1 MAKIIGVIS
10 NKGGTGKTTAVYNI
24 GGLLAARGLRTLLID
39 GDPQQSLT
47 FLFAQENR
55 AKYGLQQM
63 FIQADAQNS
72 LSKTTFDHLSL
83 VRSDDPQG
91 EQSGII
97 GSFLRQATNHHAFL
111 SLALETI
118 DDQFDYILIDTMGA
132 QGSIQES
139 VILAS
144 DLLISPV
151 LPNLM
156 DVRELMAGLIPR
168 LHAMLPIKPELPTI
182 TGKPFPPLKI
192 LFNRVQV
199 NVVDQKKTEH
209 FLAKGKDFRKQ
220 LAEFPGLS
228 VEVLNASLGQRVIFN
243 KSLGQGLPAF
253 HSDLSDKPAST
264 DAKAMLDAVVDELL
278 PELALAPGV
287 AREARR

>member
-1 MAKIIGVIS
+1 MAKVLGVVS
-10 NKGGTGKTTAVYNI
+10 NKGGTGKTTVVYNL
-24 GGLLAARGLRTLLID
+24 GCLLADRGQRVCLID

-47 FLFAQENR
+47 FLFTQENR

-72 LSKTTFDHLSL
+72 LSKTIFDRLSL
-83 VRSDDPQG
+83 IRSDDPQG
-91 EQSGII
+91 EQSGVIV
-97 GSFLRQATNHHAFL
+97 SFLRKATNHHAFL
-111 SLALETI
+111 SLALEGI
-118 DDQFDYILIDTMGA
+118 GDQFDYILIDTMGA

-144 DLLISPV
+144 DMLVSPV

-168 LHAMLPIKPELPTI
+168 LHSMLPIKPELPTI
-182 TGKPFPPLKI
+182 TGKAFPPLKI

-199 NVVDQKKTEH
+199 NVVDQQKTEH
-209 FLAKGKDFRKQ
+209 FLANGEDFRKQ
-220 LAEFPGLS
+220 LEGFPGLS
-228 VEVLNASLGQRVIFN
+228 VEVLRASLGQRVIFN

-253 HSDLSDKPAST
+253 HPELSDRTART

-278 PELALAPGV
+278 PELTCDV
-287 AREARR
+287 AKEAQS